1 MKTFLGHQK
10 ALHKAK
16 DYLRHKVIWITGAS
30 SGIGEELALLLNQ
43 FDTKLILSA
52 RSETRLKKVRESMT
66 GDKTTVHVFPLDLEC
81 IDALPEKIIEAVSIY
96 GHVDMLINN
105 AGIAMRDYALN
116 TSLEVDRKIMNVN
129 YFGTVALTKALL
141 PGMLRRKS
149 GHIVVISSMQGKY
162 GVPRSAAYAASKH
175 ALHGFFSSLRTEIDT
190 RIVPITIILPG
201 IICTEITKHAMK
213 GDGSFYNK
221 QERTQAE
228 GLPASVAAVGIV
240 KAIANKREEAFVGG
254 SEGFTLFINRV
265 SPKLMSRIVAHH
277 PIRALRK
284 LKESL
289 HFGAKHT
296 VKTIT
301 TT

>member
-1 MKTFLGHQK
+1 MKTLFGSEK
-10 ALHKAK
+10 SLHKAK
-16 DYLRHKVIWITGAS
+16 NYLHQKVIWITGAS
-30 SGIGEELALLLNQ
+30 SGIGEQLALLLNQ
-43 FDTKLILSA
+43 LDAKLIISA
-52 RSETRLKKVRESMT
+52 RSETRLKKVKEAMT
-66 GDKTTVHVFPLDLEC
+66 GDKTNVHVFPLDLEC

-96 GHVDMLINN
+96 GHIDMLINN

-129 YFGTVALTKALL
+129 YFATIALTKALL
-141 PGMLRRKS
+141 PGMLKRKS

-190 RIVPITIILPG
+190 HIVPVTIILPG
-201 IICTEITKHAMK
+201 IICTEITKHAMR
-213 GDGSFYNK
+213 GDGSCYNK

-228 GLPASVAAVGIV
+228 GLPASVAAAGII
-240 KAIANKREEAFVGG
+240 KAIANKKEEAFVGG

-265 SPKLMSRIVAHH
+265 SPRLMNRIVAHH
-277 PIRALRK
+277 PLQALRRI
-284 LKESL
+284 KESL
-289 HFGAKHT
+289 HFGNRQT

-301 TT
+301 TP